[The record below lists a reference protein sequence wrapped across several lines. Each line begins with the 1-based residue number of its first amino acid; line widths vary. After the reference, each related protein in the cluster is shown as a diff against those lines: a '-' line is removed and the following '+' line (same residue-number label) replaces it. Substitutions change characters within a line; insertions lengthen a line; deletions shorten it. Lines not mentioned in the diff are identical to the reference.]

1 MSKNNKKVTHSKKE
15 EEQAKKVVKIVFV
28 SLVILALAMI
38 IGFSLLG

>member
-1 MSKNNKKVTHSKKE
+1 MSKNKKKVTHRKKE
-15 EEQAKKVVKIVFV
+15 EEQAKKVVKVVFV